1 MALPRGVTGGAI
13 DAAVEMLTGG
23 SHLAHASARKKA
35 GPTGSERNA
44 VTGCWAGRLFW
55 MGRFGAGFRPSW
67 SVTSLFFF
75 VLFFF
80 FYLFSVFLTL
90 PFDFYSV
97 LIQNFSVEI
106 YKIFI

>member
-1 MALPRGVTGGAI
+1 MVEGARGAIKGEETAALPRGVTGGAI

-44 VTGCWAGRLFW
+44 VTGCWAGRLFR

-67 SVTSLFFF
+67 SVTSLFFLF
-75 VLFFF
+75 YSFSFICFLFF
-80 FYLFSVFLTL
+80 
-90 PFDFYSV
+90 
-97 LIQNFSVEI
+97 
-106 YKIFI
+106 